1 MLTLYLLLWVHFVAC
16 LWFAVVKMEKEWVP
30 VPDWMTGETE
40 FWSEDVWTQ
49 YFTCFYTSIWL
60 LVGGEVGARNT
71 LEAAVGAV
79 FMVLGALLN
88 AILFGEISVLISNL
102 NAKRAWFQN
111 VMSSAMTTMHNI
123 RVEPKLMHE
132 ILDFITDTQGSLS
145 YQEEFE

>member
-1 MLTLYLLLWVHFVAC
+1 
-16 LWFAVVKMEKEWVP
+16 
-30 VPDWMTGETE
+30 
-40 FWSEDVWTQ
+40 
-49 YFTCFYTSIWL
+49 
-60 LVGGEVGARNT
+60 
-71 LEAAVGAV
+71 
-79 FMVLGALLN
+79 MVLGALLN